1 MAHEIADKDD
11 SGKAPWHLFPWD
23 AARQIVAVLRFGAG
37 KYGDRNWERGLAYS
51 RVYSALLRHLVAWW
65 EGEPCDEETGSSHL
79 AHAGCCLLFLLAF
92 EGRGMRQ
99 LDDRPSRAEFTD
111 RTVH

>member
-37 KYGDRNWERGLAYS
+37 KYGDRNWERGIAYS
-51 RVYSALLRHLVAWW
+51 RVYSALIRHLVAWW
-65 EGEPCDEETGSSHL
+65 EGEPATRKRGSHTSPTP
-79 AHAGCCLLFLLAF
+79 AAACCFCSPSRRAGCGGLTI
-92 EGRGMRQ
+92 GRGAR
-99 LDDRPSRAEFTD
+99 S
-111 RTVH
+111 